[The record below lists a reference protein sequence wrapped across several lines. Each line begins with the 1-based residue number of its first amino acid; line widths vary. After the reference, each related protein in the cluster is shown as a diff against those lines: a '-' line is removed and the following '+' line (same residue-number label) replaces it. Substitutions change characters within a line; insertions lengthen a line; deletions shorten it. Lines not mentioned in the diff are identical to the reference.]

1 MMRLEFFSYWNRL
14 SDRNTQVPHAT
25 ARARSHCQCTLA
37 RMCIPEMDVSIN
49 DFVINVATANGTGSQ
64 SSNLILLNSMFEMGV
79 PVSGK
84 NLFPSNISG
93 LPTWFIIR
101 ASDKGYQAPGDK
113 TDIQILMN
121 ADTWFK
127 DIEKIES
134 GSIIIYNENVKLPVE
149 RDDCL
154 VFGLPMTK
162 LARGINPKM
171 AKMIANMYYVGVIQ
185 RLIGIDQVA
194 LEKAVNRQFKGKKT
208 AVEVNL
214 RAIEEGRK
222 MAEEGITWESPH
234 IVEARQKKEGT
245 FLIDGNEAAALGSI
259 YGGVNMLSWYPIT
272 PSSSLAE
279 GIIHWLPQLRETEDG
294 MSTCAV
300 VQAEDE
306 LAAAG
311 MVLGAGWAG
320 GRGMTCTS
328 GPGISLMSEFI
339 GLAYFAEVP
348 GVIWDVNRVGPSTGL
363 PTRTQQGDLNLLRE
377 ASHGDTE
384 HIVLI
389 PGTVEECFEF
399 GWKAFDYAERFQTL
413 VFGFSDLDLG
423 MNNWVCSGFEYPDQ
437 PIDRGK
443 VVRSA
448 DQMAAIENYG
458 RYRDVDGD
466 GIPYRTLP
474 GSGLDPILY
483 RGTGHDEDGI
493 YSEDP
498 EVYQKLMM
506 RLKRKLFNARK
517 HLPRPVIREETEQ
530 DVGIIYMGSME
541 NSIQEIDDIIEETGL
556 KVSQCRV
563 RAVPLHPDI
572 EAFIE
577 RHNRVIVLE
586 INRDGQLYGVLR
598 KELPINLVPKIS
610 SVAYSDGMPPRAR
623 IYAELILEV
632 LKERAQ

>member
-1 MMRLEFFSYWNRL
+1 MG
-14 SDRNTQVPHAT
+14 AT
-25 ARARSHCQCTLA
+25 
-37 RMCIPEMDVSIN
+37 VN

-64 SSNLILLNSMFEMGV
+64 SSNLILLNSLFEMGV

-101 ASDKGYQAPGDK
+101 ASDKGYQAPGDR
-113 TDIQILMN
+113 TNIQILMN
-121 ADTWFK
+121 PDTWFK

-134 GSIIIYNENVKLPVE
+134 GTVIIYNENVKMPVE
-149 RDDCL
+149 REDCL

-185 RLIGIDQVA
+185 HLIGIEQGA
-194 LEKAVNRQFKGKKT
+194 LERAVNRQFKGKSS

-214 RAIEEGRK
+214 RAIEEGRA
-222 MAEEGITWESPH
+222 MAAEGIEWDSPH
-234 IVEARQKKEGT
+234 VVEAREKDEDT
-245 FLIDGNEAAALGSI
+245 FLVDGNEAVALGSI
-259 YGGVNMLSWYPIT
+259 YGGINMLSWYPIT
-272 PSSSLAE
+272 PSSSVAE
-279 GIIHWLPQLRETEDG
+279 GIIQWLPELRDTSDG
-294 MSTCAV
+294 EATCAV

-389 PGTVEECFEF
+389 PGTVEECFEY
-399 GWKAFDYAERFQTL
+399 GWRAFEYAERYQTL

-423 MNNWVCSGFEYPDQ
+423 MNNWVCTGFEYPAEE
-437 PIDRGK
+437 IDRGK
-443 VVRSA
+443 VLRTAEQVS
-448 DQMAAIENYG
+448 AIENYG

-466 GIPYRTLP
+466 GVPYRTLP

-493 YSEDP
+493 YSEEPD
-498 EVYQKLMM
+498 VYRKLMM
-506 RLKRKLFNARK
+506 RLKRKIDNSRAD
-517 HLPRPVIREETEQ
+517 LPAPVMREEEEQ

-541 NSIQEIDDIIEETGL
+541 NTIQEIDDMIEQTGL
-556 KVSQCRV
+556 KVSQCRI
-563 RAVPLHPDI
+563 RAMPIHPDV
-572 EAFIE
+572 EGFIE
-577 RHNRVIVLE
+577 RHERVIVLE

-598 KELPINLVPKIS
+598 KELPNDLASRIS

-623 IYAELILEV
+623 IYANMILETLGEV
-632 LKERAQ
+632 KP